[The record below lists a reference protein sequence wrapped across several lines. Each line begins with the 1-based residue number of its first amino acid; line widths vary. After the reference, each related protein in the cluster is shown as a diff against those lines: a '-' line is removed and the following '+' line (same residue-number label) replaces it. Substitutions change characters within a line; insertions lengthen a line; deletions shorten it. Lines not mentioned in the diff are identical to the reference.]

1 MGQFQDG
8 PRCEC
13 LRGKTHAEERFGSV
27 RPIRGHVRFAQAG
40 DPLRTIAVHDSNRN
54 SRRLGVFQDL
64 LELLLEFADRL
75 CGLRRVVFFF
85 AGKQRR
91 EAGTEQLQR

>member
-1 MGQFQDG
+1 
-8 PRCEC
+8 
-13 LRGKTHAEERFGSV
+13 
-27 RPIRGHVRFAQAG
+27 
-40 DPLRTIAVHDSNRN
+40 
-54 SRRLGVFQDL
+54 
-64 LELLLEFADRL
+64 LLEFADRL